1 MSNTSEHMEQLP
13 TGRLVWKMA
22 APAMIGVVAYNFY
35 NLFDTLFLSRC
46 AGIHAV
52 GGVAVS
58 FPLFL
63 LLSAISSTLGTGAAS
78 VISRA
83 LGKQD
88 IETAACAAANTF
100 LAFYLIAI
108 CVTVLGLLFLKPI
121 LYAMGVT
128 GTLLPYAERYTRI
141 ILLGA
146 VTSTGF
152 SNLIRAEGNSRY
164 AMLIWVVPMA
174 ANVGLDFLLIFG
186 LGMEVTGAALGT
198 VGGQMI
204 SMAMSIYYFFLS
216 GKSRLRFQK
225 HHFRPEWSLLRE
237 ILLTGIPSFLQLSG
251 YSISAAVV
259 NLLLRSNGG
268 DLAIG
273 TYGIVSQINVFFL
286 FPIMGLVQGIQPVVG
301 YNYGANRL
309 KRVWE
314 TIRYSSV
321 LAAGYGL
328 LAYGMIFC
336 FAAQIF
342 RIFTEAEDVIMLG
355 ITVLKITNL
364 GLICNALQ
372 NVQVASLQ
380 AVGKKELALFLAL
393 LNQILCF
400 VPIAALLSRM
410 LGQKGIWLAFPAA
423 HIAAFFLSTVI
434 AVRFFKCSQTDTGS
448 P

>member
-1 MSNTSEHMEQLP
+1 MSNTNEHMEQLP
-13 TGRLVWKMA
+13 IKQLLWKMTI
-22 APAMIGVVAYNFY
+22 PAVVGVMAYNFY
-35 NLFDTLFLSRC
+35 NLFDTLFLSRG
-46 AGIHAV
+46 AGMNAV

-78 VISRA
+78 VLSRA

-88 IETAACAAANTF
+88 VETATRAAANTF
-100 LAFYLIAI
+100 LIFYLTAI

-128 GTLLPYAERYTRI
+128 ETLLPYAERYTSI

-164 AMLIWVVPMA
+164 AMLIWIIPMA
-174 ANVGLDFLLIFG
+174 ANILLDLLLIFG

-204 SMAMSIYYFFLS
+204 SMAMSIYYFFFS
-216 GKSRLRFQK
+216 GKSRLRFQR
-225 HHFRPEWSLLRE
+225 HHFRPDWSLLRE
-237 ILLTGIPSFLQLSG
+237 IILTGIPSLLQLSG
-251 YSISAAVV
+251 YSISVAVL
-259 NLLLRSNGG
+259 NLFLRSNGG

-286 FPIMGLVQGIQPVVG
+286 FPIMGLVQGMQPIIG
-301 YNYGANRL
+301 YNYGANRP

-314 TIRYSSV
+314 TVRYSSV

-328 LAYGMIFC
+328 LAYGVIFC
-336 FAAQIF
+336 FSAHIL
-342 RIFTEAEDVIMLG
+342 RIFTEVEDVIVLG

-364 GLICNALQ
+364 ALVCNTLQ
-372 NVQVASLQ
+372 NVLVALLQ
-380 AVGKKELALFLAL
+380 AIGEKGLSLLLVL

-400 VPIAALLSRM
+400 LPIALILSEI
-410 LGQKGIWLAFPAA
+410 LGQDGIWLAFPTA
-423 HIAAFFLSTVI
+423 HSIAFLISIIIVTQ
-434 AVRFFKCSQTDTGS
+434 FFKRRQHVC
-448 P
+448 